1 VWLVA
6 TIEPMLEISW
16 GAAVSVGV
24 IVLVAVAALVAGR
37 LGINAAV
44 AHLLDRRRREGVEG
58 PMSPIE
64 LERRVRT
71 LQRLAIRIAGT
82 VIAVIAVLMILDKFE
97 VDIGPAIAGLG
108 VVGIAV
114 GLGAQTLVKDWL
126 AGIFIVLENQ
136 FSAGDR
142 VRIAGVEGEV
152 TDFSLRRTVLRDA
165 DGTVHNVPNGQ
176 IIVAS
181 NLSRGRAGS
190 RPGFGTIAGTD
201 SATAPPE
208 APAGE

>member
-1 VWLVA
+1 MV
-6 TIEPMLEISW
+6 EISW
-16 GAAVSVGV
+16 GAAISVGV
-24 IVLVAVAALVAGR
+24 IVLVAVVALIALR

-44 AHLLDRRRREGVEG
+44 AHVLDRRLREGADG
-58 PMSPIE
+58 PMSPVE

-82 VIAVIAVLMILDKFE
+82 VIVVIAVLMILDKFE
-97 VDIGPAIAGLG
+97 VDIAPAIACLG

-152 TDFSLRRTVLRDA
+152 TDFSLRRTVLRDT
-165 DGTVHNVPNGQ
+165 DGTMHNVPNGQ

-181 NLSRGRAGS
+181 NLSRGRGPV
-190 RPGFGTIAGTD
+190 RPGFGA
-201 SATAPPE
+201 SAATETSAEPPE